1 MNSGGGM
8 QGALPDLVLGRS
20 ISHLPGP
27 LVAVLTW
34 GVLTWVGLTW
44 VGLTWAVLTW
54 AVLTWAVLTWAVLT
68 WAVLTW
74 AVLTW
79 AVLTWIGGIMKSLAS
94 RRSLRIAAGIL
105 LGFLAGCV
113 IATDSLAQVQGAP
126 ATSASMPRYAPGTL
140 FQPASNFLLAVD
152 LGKRVHSNVR

>member
-27 LVAVLTW
+27 LV
-34 GVLTWVGLTW
+34 
-44 VGLTWAVLTW
+44 
-54 AVLTWAVLTWAVLT
+54 
-68 WAVLTW
+68 AVLTW

-152 LGKRVHSNVR
+152 LGKRVH